1 MLSIA
6 LKVLFRRGE
15 EHEETSFSNEVYE
28 ALTNSGMR
36 CYRMRGVSFICI
48 GEKSVVIL
56 RRLSPIT
63 VRGIPE
69 ADALVI
75 RVVCGQVPPTECALP
90 AIEVVYE
97 VARRLDKPVIPL

>member
-1 MLSIA
+1 MSIA

-15 EHEETSFSNEVYE
+15 EHEETSFSNKVYE
-28 ALTNSGMR
+28 DLARSGMR

-48 GEKSVVIL
+48 GEKSVVVL

-69 ADALVI
+69 ADALLI
-75 RVVCGQVPPTECALP
+75 RVVCGQAPFTECALP
-90 AIEVVYE
+90 ATEIVYE